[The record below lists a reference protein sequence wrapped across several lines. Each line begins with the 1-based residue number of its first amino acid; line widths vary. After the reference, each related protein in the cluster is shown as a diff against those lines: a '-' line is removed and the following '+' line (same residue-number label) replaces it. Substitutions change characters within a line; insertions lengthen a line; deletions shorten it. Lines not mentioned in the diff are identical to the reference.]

1 PLVFSLLTFSS
12 PMAKA
17 SNFLQSTLLPSSS
30 PLRNLRSQPQTLSF
44 PPLPSSRHRPIT
56 THCSVSAGETTKR
69 SLEEAPDISWG
80 CEIDS
85 VENATSLQRW
95 LSDSG
100 LPPQKMAIDKVDIGE
115 RGLVA
120 SQSLRKGEKL
130 LFVPPSLVISADSVW
145 TNGEA
150 GEVMKRYDV
159 PDWPLLATY
168 LISEASLQKG
178 SRWFN
183 YISALP
189 RQPYSLLYWT
199 RTELDM
205 YLEASQIRERAI
217 ERITNVV
224 GTYEDLRS
232 RIFSKHPN
240 LFPKEVFNDETFKW
254 SFGIL
259 FSRLVRLPSMDGR
272 FALVPWADMLN
283 HNCEV
288 ETYLDYDKSSKGVVF
303 TADRPYQP
311 GEQVFISY
319 GNKSNGELLLSYG
332 FVPREG
338 TNPSDSVELAMSL
351 RKNDTCYKEKLDALK
366 KHGLSTP
373 QCFPV
378 RITGWPLEL
387 MAYAYLVVS
396 PPDMSNSFEEMAKAA
411 SNKSSTNKDL
421 KYPEIEEEA
430 LQFILDSCETSISKY
445 SRFLKE
451 SGSMD
456 LDITSPKQLNRKAFL
471 KQLAVDLSTSERRI
485 LYRAQYILRRRLRDI
500 RSGELKALRLFI
512 DYACR
517 VSVKTSYI
525 VSYSERTRSFSLP
538 TVSFSDLSLFIMNL
552 KATILIIGLVWS
564 FQAALG
570 IRFVIDREECFSHKA
585 EYEGDTLHVSF
596 VVIKSDSQWHFNEDG
611 VDLVIHGPTGEQ
623 VHDFREQISAKHDF
637 VVQKKGVYRFCFTNK
652 SPYHETIDFDV
663 QLGHFAYYDQHAKDE
678 HFTPLMEQISKLEE
692 ALYNIQFEQH
702 WLEAQTDRQAIVNE
716 NMSKRAV
723 HKALFESFALI
734 GASVLQV
741 YLLRRLFERKLG
753 MSRV

>member
-1 PLVFSLLTFSS
+1 
-12 PMAKA
+12 MAKA
-17 SNFLQSTLLPSSS
+17 SSVLQSTLLPAFS
-30 PLRNLRSQPQTLSF
+30 PLHKLRFHNPTLSL
-44 PPLPSSRHRPIT
+44 PPSPVFRCRPGV
-56 THCSVSAGETTKR
+56 HCSVSAGETTRR
-69 SLEEAPDISWG
+69 SVEEAPDISWG

-85 VENATSLQRW
+85 LENATSLQNW

-120 SQSLRKGEKL
+120 SQNLRKGEKL
-130 LFVPPSLVISADSVW
+130 LFVPPSLVISADSGW
-145 TNGEA
+145 TNPEA

-168 LISEASLQKG
+168 LISEASLQKS
-178 SRWFN
+178 SRWYN

-199 RTELDM
+199 RAELDM

-217 ERITNVV
+217 ERITNVI

-232 RIFSKHPN
+232 RIFSKHPH

-338 TNPSDSVELAMSL
+338 TNPSDSVELALSL
-351 RKNDTCYKEKLDALK
+351 TKNDKSYKEKLDALQ

-396 PPDMSNSFEEMAKAA
+396 PPDMRNSFEEMAKAA

-430 LQFILDSCETSISKY
+430 LQFILDTCEASISKY

-500 RSGELKALRLFI
+500 RSGELKALRLF
-512 DYACR
+512 
-517 VSVKTSYI
+517 S
-525 VSYSERTRSFSLP
+525 
-538 TVSFSDLSLFIMNL
+538 
-552 KATILIIGLVWS
+552 GLRN
-564 FQAALG
+564 F
-570 IRFVIDREECFSHKA
+570 F
-585 EYEGDTLHVSF
+585 
-596 VVIKSDSQWHFNEDG
+596 KS
-611 VDLVIHGPTGEQ
+611 
-623 VHDFREQISAKHDF
+623 
-637 VVQKKGVYRFCFTNK
+637 
-652 SPYHETIDFDV
+652 
-663 QLGHFAYYDQHAKDE
+663 
-678 HFTPLMEQISKLEE
+678 
-692 ALYNIQFEQH
+692 
-702 WLEAQTDRQAIVNE
+702 
-716 NMSKRAV
+716 
-723 HKALFESFALI
+723 
-734 GASVLQV
+734 
-741 YLLRRLFERKLG
+741 
-753 MSRV
+753 